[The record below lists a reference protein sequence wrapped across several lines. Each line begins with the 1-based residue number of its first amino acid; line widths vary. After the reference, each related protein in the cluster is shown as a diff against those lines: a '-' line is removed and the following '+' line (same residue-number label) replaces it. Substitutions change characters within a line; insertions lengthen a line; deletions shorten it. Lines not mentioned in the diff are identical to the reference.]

1 MKEAEIISE
10 LLEIE
15 ANMEVLLRRQ
25 KKLRMKLSA
34 VPTQKKKKGLPDSE
48 LQRIRANRKKNML
61 RKQINN

>member
-34 VPTQKKKKGLPDSE
+34 VPAQKKKKGLPDSE
-48 LQRIRANRKKNML
+48 LQRIRANRIKNML